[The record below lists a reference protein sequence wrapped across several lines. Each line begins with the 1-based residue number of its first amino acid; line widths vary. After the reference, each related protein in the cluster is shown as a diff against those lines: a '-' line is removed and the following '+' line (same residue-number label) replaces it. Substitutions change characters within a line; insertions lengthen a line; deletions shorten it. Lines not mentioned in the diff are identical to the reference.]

1 MMVGPPVGPIIV
13 EEKDEEQG
21 EDSVPMGSASPSI
34 SVPSTK
40 ASPI

>member
-1 MMVGPPVGPIIV
+1 MMIGPPVGPIIV
-13 EEKDEEQG
+13 EEKDKEQG
-21 EDSVPMGSASPSI
+21 EDSVSVDRDSPSI